1 MPIATSLTK
10 LLEISHPILLAPM
23 DIIAGSRL
31 VTAVSRAGGF
41 GILGG
46 GYGEKA
52 WLEQET
58 AKLAS
63 LSAPFGIGFITWS
76 LAKRPELLDIALAAK
91 PSAIMLSFGDPAPF
105 AAKIKSAGA
114 RLICQVQDEA
124 MARQALDAGADI
136 LIAQGTEAGGH
147 GASRTTVDL
156 VPAIVDLAA
165 GVPVVA
171 AGGIADGRGLAAMMM
186 LGASGVLLGTRFY
199 ASQEADGAEEAKRRI
214 CAASSGST
222 VRGIIFDLSR
232 NNVWPAPFTGRCLV
246 NDHARRWIGREV
258 ELMQNVATVAAD
270 YAAAKETGN
279 FDIAA
284 VIAGEAVGLIHDIP
298 PAAEIVERIAI
309 EAEQLLDGRR
319 NSAGGVL
326 PSRLVGE
333 GGAKRRMRGISP
345 PI

>member
-114 RLICQVQDEA
+114 RLFWQVQDEA

>member
-1 MPIATSLTK
+1 MPIATSLTT
-10 LLEISHPILLAPM
+10 LLGIEHPILLAPM
-23 DIIAGSRL
+23 DIIAGNRL
-31 VTAVSRAGGF
+31 VSAVSRAGGF

-46 GYGEKA
+46 GYGERT

-58 AKLAS
+58 AKLAG
-63 LSAPFGIGFITWS
+63 LRVPFGIGFITWS
-76 LAKRPELLDIALAAK
+76 LAKRPELLDIALGAK
-91 PSAIMLSFGDPAPF
+91 PSAIMLSFGDPAQF
-105 AAKIKSAGA
+105 APKIKSAGA

-156 VPAIVDLAA
+156 VPAVVDLAA
-165 GVPVVA
+165 GRVPVVA

-199 ASQEADGAEEAKRRI
+199 ASREADGAEEAKRRI
-214 CAASSGST
+214 CTAGSGST

-246 NDHARRWIGREV
+246 NEHARRWIGREV
-258 ELMQNVATVAAD
+258 ELMQNVAAVAAD
-270 YAAAKETGN
+270 YAAAKAAGN
-279 FDIAA
+279 FDVAA

-298 PAAEIVERIAI
+298 PAAEIVERIVV
-309 EAEQLLDGRR
+309 EAKQLLEGRR
-319 NSAGGVL
+319 NSGASF
-326 PSRLVGE
+326 PSPLVGE
-333 GGAKRRMRGISP
+333 SGADAIRAG
-345 PI
+345 